1 LNVSISLELVA
12 LVLVLLVV
20 SFAKANAAAPVS
32 TTPNMNCVIMSITLQ
47 VHLWAV
53 RVADR
58 RPKFCRRGFTACVGR
73 EHWVRH
79 E

>member
-32 TTPNMNCVIMSITLQ
+32 TTPNMNCVIMSITSKSICGRSGLQ
-47 VHLWAV
+47 IGV
-53 RVADR
+53 RSSVGVALR
-58 RPKFCRRGFTACVGR
+58 LA
-73 EHWVRH
+73 
-79 E
+79 